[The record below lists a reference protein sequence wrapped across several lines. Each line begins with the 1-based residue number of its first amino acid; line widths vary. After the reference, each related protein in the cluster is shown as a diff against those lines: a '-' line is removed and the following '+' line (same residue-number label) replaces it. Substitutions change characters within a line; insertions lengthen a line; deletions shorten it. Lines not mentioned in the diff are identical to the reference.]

1 MGVDGGRCQLGGL
14 GVEGEGVG
22 GGKEGEGG
30 LVGGLRGVGG
40 EGVRWEDG
48 VG

>member
-1 MGVDGGRCQLGGL
+1 MGGRGGSA
-14 GVEGEGVG
+14 GVCC
-22 GGKEGEGG
+22 

-48 VG
+48 VGGRGGR

>member
-1 MGVDGGRCQLGGL
+1 MCC
-14 GVEGEGVG
+14 
-22 GGKEGEGG
+22 

-48 VG
+48 VGGRGGRRGLWGGG